1 MDEAR
6 LIERLRAIEAL
17 YAGAM
22 TPGEKTAA
30 ERGRD
35 RILER
40 LQALEKTDPVIEYQ
54 FSMPDP
60 WKRQVFTALLRRY
73 GIRPYRYA
81 RQRRTTVMARA
92 PERFMDETLW
102 PEYEEIARALTTYLA
117 EATNRVLREVLQT
130 EGSDAEVR
138 DEPPQLGSGAG
149 G

>member
-30 ERGRD
+30 ERGRE

-40 LQALEKTDPVIEYQ
+40 LQSLEESDPVIEFQ

-60 WKRQVFTALLRRY
+60 WQRQVFTALLRRY
-73 GIRPYRYA
+73 GIRPYRYR

-92 PERFMDETLW
+92 PERFMDETIW
-102 PEYEEIARALTTYLA
+102 PEYREIAKALTTYLA
-117 EATNRVLREVLQT
+117 EATSRVLREVLQS

-138 DEPPQLGSGAG
+138 DEPPQLGSGEP
-149 G
+149 

>member
-22 TPGEKTAA
+22 TPGEKLAA

-40 LQALEKTDPVIEYQ
+40 LKSLELSDPVVEFQ
-54 FSMPDP
+54 FSMPDQ
-60 WKRQVFTALLRRY
+60 WTRQVFMALLRRY
-73 GIRPYRYA
+73 GIRPYRYR

-92 PERFMDETLW
+92 PQRFMDETLW
-102 PEYEEIARALTTYLA
+102 PEFQEISRALTTYLA

-130 EGSDAEVR
+130 DGSDAEVR
-138 DEPPQLGSGAG
+138 EEPPELGAP
-149 G
+149 